1 MLVRVLWGLA
11 LVWTGQAM
19 ASQQQATDRTGIL
32 KTPTVQSTLPRQVRV
47 AELPAELAKRH
58 GILKT
63 ADQQQEAEGVES
75 RSQDILEI
83 DTPSLD
89 DLPRSEPSPEQ
100 EGYFEQAVPLND
112 GQAFAEGIEIND
124 AVSIAINNDPEFRR
138 IHWQIEQA
146 KGQGFQA
153 TRLPNPSVGI
163 SGEEISNDGAGGLYG
178 IFYSQS
184 VVRNN
189 RLEIQQKFFS
199 DEVALLETKYD
210 IRRWQIAKDVATRFL
225 TVRRAE
231 QQQRVLKQQIESLL
245 EFQETTEK
253 LFEAGEISK
262 IGLNNIEL
270 ELVTQQQMVREQQ
283 LQIDFELRA
292 LATQIGLDDPSSL
305 SLQNQFAWQES
316 IDQLMLHATDDGLNE
331 WLAVHPQLTLARSLA
346 AQSRWQIE
354 LAKQGRTPDVQ
365 VQGSLGIDTATDSI
379 FAGFQVGVPIL
390 KYDDKRGQVSA
401 AHAKYHDL
409 LEYVRANERQLSI
422 NYVESAGTIARLK
435 SRITNIRELRVPKAM
450 ENLEQIRSAYQI
462 GEANFLTLK
471 NGLDTVIQARM
482 AQLAAEFELSVATI
496 RQETFLLDEQLR

>member
-1 MLVRVLWGLA
+1 MESPNRATTFSGSFRCALAGIWHAVRTERNLKIQVTAAIVVTVVAAVARCSPIEWAVLVLAMGLVL
-11 LVWTGQAM
+11 
-19 ASQQQATDRTGIL
+19 
-32 KTPTVQSTLPRQVRV
+32 V
-47 AELPAELAKRH
+47 AETINTAAEAIVDLVSPDYHELA
-58 GILKT
+58 
-63 ADQQQEAEGVES
+63 
-75 RSQDILEI
+75 
-83 DTPSLD
+83 
-89 DLPRSEPSPEQ
+89 
-100 EGYFEQAVPLND
+100 
-112 GQAFAEGIEIND
+112 
-124 AVSIAINNDPEFRR
+124 
-138 IHWQIEQA
+138 
-146 KGQGFQA
+146 
-153 TRLPNPSVGI
+153 
-163 SGEEISNDGAGGLYG
+163 
-178 IFYSQS
+178 
-184 VVRNN
+184 
-189 RLEIQQKFFS
+189 
-199 DEVALLETKYD
+199 
-210 IRRWQIAKDVATRFL
+210 QIAKDVATRFL